1 MNFTDF
7 IMQRLSSSGGCPVKT
22 AEATIVMITTVR
34 LDRYVVDV
42 LMRDLV
48 GHDGRPSAF
57 VVYLHL
63 ATRSQ
68 RAIALSHAEIASATG
83 LSKRGTQLGIAWL
96 KRRGLIDAVR
106 DKPTAVPVY
115 RVLRPWRR

>member
-1 MNFTDF
+1 
-7 IMQRLSSSGGCPVKT
+7 
-22 AEATIVMITTVR
+22 MITTVR

>member
-1 MNFTDF
+1 MAT
-7 IMQRLSSSGGCPVKT
+7 T
-22 AEATIVMITTVR
+22 ATTVR

-42 LMRDLV
+42 LMRDLI
-48 GHDGRPSAF
+48 GHDGRPSAY

-68 RAIALSHAEIASATG
+68 RTIALSHAEIARATG

-96 KRRGLIDAVR
+96 KRRGLIDVQR
-106 DKPTAVPVY
+106 ERPTAVPVY
-115 RVLRPWRR
+115 RVLRPWRRH

>member
-1 MNFTDF
+1 M
-7 IMQRLSSSGGCPVKT
+7 P
-22 AEATIVMITTVR
+22 TTVR

-48 GHDGRPSAF
+48 GHDGRPAAF

-68 RAIALSHAEIASATG
+68 RAIALSHAEIARATG

-96 KRRGLIDAVR
+96 KRRGLIDAQR
-106 DKPTAVPVY
+106 DRPTAVPVY
-115 RVLRPWRR
+115 RTLKPWRRR